1 MIIFFNQNKNQNL
14 TPAQLDLNA
23 GAEYALGVLNQNYT
37 LETTRNNRNY
47 SYRIQN
53 QFPSWLITESE
64 NNSSYNT
71 INLVQELYNWIFS
84 KNGLDLYPNFE
95 NLQNPFYTNQESL
108 KKIYS
113 SLFSNF
119 DFSDFNDI
127 KVLREFLISN
137 KEKFIEKK
145 GTEESFKVFIQTF
158 FDSAFNDFKIEYGS
172 DNTFLLNESDTNTE
186 VLSDGRYNQE
196 FSIKLEANIDE
207 KYQDDFVSLLKPMGF
222 YFDLVGS
229 ENTLFSG
236 TVTTSLDI
244 EPEEIIIS

>member
-1 MIIFFNQNKNQNL
+1 MILFFNQNKNQNL
-14 TPAQLDLNA
+14 TPAELDLNA
-23 GAEYALGVLNQNYT
+23 GAEYAIAILNQTHNT
-37 LETTRNNRNY
+37 QEVRNNRNY
-47 SYRIQN
+47 SYRVQN

-64 NNSSYNT
+64 DNSSYNT

-95 NLQNPFYTNQESL
+95 NLQNPFYTNEESL

-127 KVLREFLISN
+127 KILREFLISN
-137 KEKFIEKK
+137 KQKFIEKK
-145 GTEESFKVFIQTF
+145 GTEESFKIFIQTF
-158 FDSAFNDFKIEYGS
+158 FNSAFNDFKIEYGS
-172 DNTFLLNESDTNTE
+172 NGTFLLNQSNTNTE
-186 VLSDGRYNQE
+186 ILSDGRYNQE

-207 KYQDDFVSLLKPMGF
+207 KYQDDLISLLKPMGF
-222 YFDLVGS
+222 YFDLVNS

-236 TVTTSLDI
+236 TVTSSLDI
-244 EPEEIIIS
+244 EPKEIIIS